1 MKNTKSY
8 QHKGFL
14 VCIAVIESSF
24 WSRKATYSINFSAK
38 KTSPLFTDEFITSL
52 SKCIYKQLKENE
64 DKLLSQYNN
73 NNSSLYCRYEIM
85 DEQDISSTLMSKF
98 SNLNT
103 KEPITIESKNIDN
116 VIIYTNQ
123 LIDNKIDDLLKNMP
137 LSSFVTTMFA
147 RHTMRYFTF

>member
-1 MKNTKSY
+1 MINTKSY
-8 QHKGFL
+8 QYKGFL

-24 WSRKATYSINFSAK
+24 WSGKATYSINFSAK
-38 KTSPLFTDEFITSL
+38 KTNPLFADWFITSL

-64 DKLLSQYNN
+64 ERLLSQYNN
-73 NNSSLYCRYEIM
+73 NNNSLFCRYEIM
-85 DEQDISSTLMSKF
+85 DVQDISSTLMFKF

-116 VIIYTNQ
+116 VIIYANQ
-123 LIDNKIDDLLKNMP
+123 LIDNKINDLLKNMP